1 MHTGNIITNKTQKVV
16 TEIECSKDAQGVV
29 GKVNALRIIAC
40 LQPVSSAG
48 NGGSQ
53 G

>member
-1 MHTGNIITNKTQKVV
+1 MHTGNIITNKTRKVV
-16 TEIECSKDAQGVV
+16 TEIECSKDSQGVV
-29 GKVNALRIIAC
+29 GKVNALGIIAR

-48 NGGSQ
+48 NGDSQ